1 MKTDNQNFSGLF
13 HTPANSSIET
23 SSLATL
29 SSRQRQNADIATLM
43 IHGERIL
50 SLRLDRVLEGDEI
63 IFYGCIYH
71 KPLLTD
77 IENKG
82 YKQKTLE

>member
-1 MKTDNQNFSGLF
+1 MKTDNQTFSGLF
-13 HTPANSSIET
+13 HTPASCSIET
-23 SSLATL
+23 ISLATQG
-29 SSRQRQNADIATLM
+29 SRQRQNADIATLM
-43 IHGERIL
+43 THGEMIL
-50 SLRLDRVLEGDEI
+50 TLRLDRLLEGGEI
-63 IFYGCIYH
+63 ILNRCIYH